1 MAVLETI
8 RVKLGILITVLIAV
22 ALLSFIIDPTTLQ
35 SVSSSMSSKYDV
47 GEIDGKSI
55 SYNDFQADI
64 EKFTAI
70 NEIISGSSVSNEQQQ
85 IAVRNAAWQSLVDKY
100 LFIKN
105 AQAAGINVGD
115 EEMVK
120 LLSGEIDSPVFTQNP
135 AFFDENGR
143 FSKSRVLEF
152 VNYIESDQTG
162 RLKLYWDYLQE
173 SAESQQYYSKY
184 MCLCAQSNVINP
196 LMLTERIAENNNT
209 FDLEFVMVPFG
220 YAKDSTI
227 VVSDKEIKN
236 YYESHKKFYKQ
247 KASRD
252 IEYVVFEVVPS
263 AEDVAAANQSLI
275 DVYDEFASS
284 TNMKSFLMANSDRQ
298 YDDRWYK
305 EGELRSVAKEINDFA
320 FGGKQPVSDVIS
332 KDNVFY
338 AARVMDT
345 AMVPDSVYVRHIL
358 LQGTDVTK
366 ADSLINVLKSR
377 KNTFAAVAEEYS
389 ADNNQNVPERG
400 DIGWMTQT
408 YMIPGFE
415 SVLTA
420 KVGEISVLN
429 TQYGKHI
436 VEVTKRTAPI
446 EKKKVAILEKGA
458 VASRETINTYYSQA
472 NDLAIKSAG
481 KYENFR
487 NAVQEGGLYAHP
499 VKKMLEGADRLG
511 SIENAKEVSR
521 WAFENKVGKVS
532 NIITV
537 NNNYFVIAAVT
548 GIHKEGYADISEVS
562 ASISNILYSE
572 KAGQKKAEEIAEK
585 INGLSDMNAIAEA
598 LSTTVSTKE
607 GVAFSSMT
615 SQGLDPKFIGAASV
629 AQDGVICGPV
639 AGNIGVYVYKV
650 TGRDTGAFYTEDDAK
665 AREAQLAQYS
675 AQMIVPTM
683 MDDAEVVDNRARFF

>member
-105 AQAAGINVGD
+105 AKAAGINVGD

-173 SAESQQYYSKY
+173 SAKTQQYYSKY
-184 MCLCAQSNVINP
+184 MSLFAQSNVINP

-220 YAKDSTI
+220 YTKDSTI

-639 AGNIGVYVYKV
+639 AGNIGVYVYRV

-665 AREAQLAQYS
+665 ARESQLAQYS

-683 MDDAEVVDNRARFF
+683 MDDADVVDNRARFF

>member
-173 SAESQQYYSKY
+173 SAKTQQYYSKY
-184 MCLCAQSNVINP
+184 MSLFAQSNVINP

-446 EKKKVAILEKGA
+446 EKTKVAILEKGA

-598 LSTTVSTKE
+598 LSTTVSKKE

-639 AGNIGVYVYKV
+639 AGNIGVYVYRV

-665 AREAQLAQYS
+665 ARESQLAQYS

>member
-173 SAESQQYYSKY
+173 SAKTQQYYSKY
-184 MCLCAQSNVINP
+184 MSLFTQSNVINP

>member
-173 SAESQQYYSKY
+173 SAKTQQYYSKY
-184 MCLCAQSNVINP
+184 MSLFAQSNVINP

-220 YAKDSTI
+220 YSKDSTI

-263 AEDVAAANQSLI
+263 AEDVAAANQALI

-665 AREAQLAQYS
+665 ARESQLAQYS

-683 MDDAEVVDNRARFF
+683 MDDADVVDNRARFF

>member
-47 GEIDGKSI
+47 GEIGGKSI

-173 SAESQQYYSKY
+173 SAKTQQYYSKY
-184 MCLCAQSNVINP
+184 MSLFAQSNVINP

-639 AGNIGVYVYKV
+639 AGNIGVYVYRV

-665 AREAQLAQYS
+665 ARESQLAQYS

-683 MDDAEVVDNRARFF
+683 MDDADVVDNRARFF